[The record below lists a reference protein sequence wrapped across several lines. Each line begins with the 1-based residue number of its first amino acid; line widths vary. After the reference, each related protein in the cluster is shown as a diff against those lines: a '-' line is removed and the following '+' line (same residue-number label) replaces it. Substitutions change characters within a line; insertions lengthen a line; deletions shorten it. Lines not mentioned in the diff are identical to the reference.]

1 MHAVLHVGG
10 DGEVNTAESVAT
22 CGDRIGKDVMQSNIS
37 HTADNSTSQN
47 DELVQF
53 STDML

>member
-1 MHAVLHVGG
+1 MHTVLHVGG